1 MLKSF
6 FFFLL
11 DKVMKFMQIIVY
23 HVEVYTREIFFIIK
37 SFWFFLQWNLIHN
50 YWLFYLVKQPPHF
63 TYPLIKSTKLF
74 RKANSVGIKF
84 MTDSNWTDIKQ
95 MKKLINQS
103 KKYMKY
109 LRKSWRS
116 FLCFF
121 FFATSLHFLF
131 KTNQKKPL
139 KCLHFVFFCKIF
151 KLN

>member
-50 YWLFYLVKQPPHF
+50 YWLFYLLKQPPHF

-109 LRKSWRS
+109 SRKSWRS

-121 FFATSLHFLF
+121 FAASLHFLF
-131 KTNQKKPL
+131 KTSQKKPL
-139 KCLHFVFFCKIF
+139 KCLHFVFFLQNI
-151 KLN
+151 